1 MVGLFGGTLKVPLA
15 LIALQAKTIEGSNV
29 GSLANFKGTGA
40 LARAGKVPP
49 IPVSV
54 RPVEQATEVI
64 DDLRHGRV
72 LGRAVLEHGTTA

>member
-29 GSLANFKGTGA
+29 GSLANFQELVA